1 MLPAGSLRRPVAL
14 TWVTAGLFLA
24 AVAVATVWLLNNGR
38 TEALARTDERVRQ
51 VVSGAEADFNRTL
64 MSADLVL
71 AGLVEVLG
79 PAIGPRDE
87 LDAREANRILA
98 ALNDRQLILADVAV
112 LAEDGRTLAAGLP
125 ASGRAG
131 LSLPPGLR
139 EQVLS
144 LAIPALVVSEPVI
157 GTYSGERS
165 LLLARALRLPAGR
178 RVIGVAEVPTAL
190 LASVV
195 ATAVTTEGLMVTLER
210 DDGLLLTSLPPDD
223 TRIGRR
229 LTVPLTR
236 AQADG
241 LSRLARGRLV
251 ELPSR
256 VAVRSTLFP
265 QLLMSA
271 GVPVEVAL
279 TDWRQ
284 DRDGILVVALVFAL
298 FVLAAAALAHW
309 QVLRLDQARQALAR
323 SAATLDQALASMGD
337 AFLLCDSQDRVLH
350 WNQRYVELFPWLGTV
365 LAVGVPFR
373 ELAVAAAQR
382 LFPDD
387 REAERE
393 AWIRMRV
400 DLHRAADHVWEQM
413 LVTGVAVNAVER
425 RTPDG
430 GVVSVYRDI
439 STAEH
444 RLSRAKLAAE
454 AANEAKSQFLANM
467 SHEIRTPLNAV
478 LGLNE
483 LLLQSELTAQQRRH
497 AELVRSSGQ
506 LLLSLINDILDLSRI
521 EAGHLDLQEA
531 PFAPRRVAEEVLAL
545 LDERAVA
552 QRLPLTLEVAD
563 AVAPEL
569 VGDGVRV
576 RQVLFNLVGNALK
589 FTQHGSVRVRLD
601 QTPCDDGSSDVMLSV
616 QVVDTGIGIEASVI
630 STLFDR
636 FTQADSSAARRHGGS
651 GLGLAITRE
660 VVDRMGG
667 HVEVRSEPGA
677 GSCFT
682 ATMRCAVPVDAPRSA
697 SGATA
702 VGATPAG
709 PPPGLR
715 VLAAED
721 NVVNQLLI
729 EAVLERMGHRCELV
743 PNGRLALQQVQDHP
757 WDLVLMDM
765 QMPELDG
772 LDATRAIRALPGAAG
787 RVPIVAMTANARD
800 EDRRACLEAGMDDF
814 VSKPIDLAALQA
826 AMARAL
832 TARQHGAVVPPA

>member
-24 AVAVATVWLLNNGR
+24 AVAVATAWLLDNGR
-38 TEALARTDERVRQ
+38 KEALARTDERVRQ

-87 LDAREANRILA
+87 LDDREANRILA

-125 ASGRAG
+125 ASGRTG
-131 LSLPPGLR
+131 LTLPPGLR

-144 LAIPALVVSEPVI
+144 LTIPALVVSEPVI

-241 LSRLARGRLV
+241 LSRPARGRLL

-265 QLLMSA
+265 HLLMSA

-279 TDWRQ
+279 IDWRQ

-298 FVLAAAALAHW
+298 FVLAAATLAHW

-337 AFLLCDSQDRVLH
+337 AFLLCDSQDRVLR

-373 ELAVAAAQR
+373 DLAVAAAQR

-387 REAERE
+387 REVERE

-413 LVTGVAVNAVER
+413 LVTGVAVNAIER

-545 LDERAVA
+545 LDERALA
-552 QRLPLTLEVAD
+552 QRLPLTLEVSD

-682 ATMRCAVPVDAPRSA
+682 ATMRCAVPVDAPQSA
-697 SGATA
+697 TGATT
-702 VGATPAG
+702 VGAPPAG

-743 PNGRLALQQVQDHP
+743 PNGRLALRQVQDHP

-800 EDRRACLEAGMDDF
+800 EDRQACLEAGMDDF

-832 TARQHGAVVPPA
+832 TGRQHGAVAPPA